1 MSDSP
6 QRTLRV
12 VQFIDERSGEVVGQH
27 AEDPLAGELEALKTQ
42 LADAN
47 RTIIGLE
54 RDIKAAHIR
63 EQKLKEDKAAE
74 AREHYLW
81 TVIAIV
87 YVGWQTRCRHKGAPF
102 TSTRFW
108 AAEPY
113 YRSTIYGKTLE
124 ARVRRSCQAIAGAA
138 YDPYTKRAK
147 NGRLMRYDDWEQ
159 NVYGGNGRFERFC
172 NLAPAGF
179 EPVLSDRLMD
189 AIRVAEGRARQQTQR
204 KAAERATG

>member
-1 MSDSP
+1 MAEGG
-6 QRTLRV
+6 QRNLRV
-12 VQFIDERSGEVVGQH
+12 VQFINPDSGEVVGQH
-27 AEDPLAGELEALKTQ
+27 AEDHLAAELEACKAQ

-54 RDIKAAHIR
+54 RDLKAAHIR

-81 TVIAIV
+81 TVIGIM
-87 YVGWQTRCRHKGAPF
+87 YVGWQTRCKHKGAPF

-108 AAEPY
+108 VAEPY
-113 YRSTIYGKTLE
+113 YRSTVYGKTLE
-124 ARVRRSCQAIAGAA
+124 VRVRRSCQAIAGAA
-138 YDPYTKRAK
+138 FDPYTKRAK

-172 NLAPAGF
+172 QLAPVGF

-189 AIRVAEGRARQQTQR
+189 AIRVAEGAARQQAQR
-204 KAAERATG
+204 KASERATG